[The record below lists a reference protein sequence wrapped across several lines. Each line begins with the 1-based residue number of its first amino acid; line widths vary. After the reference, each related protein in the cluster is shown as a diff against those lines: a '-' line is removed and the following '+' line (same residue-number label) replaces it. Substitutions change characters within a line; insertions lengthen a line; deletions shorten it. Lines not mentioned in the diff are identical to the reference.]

1 MSLKRFLVCLLLLSS
16 FALAQ
21 HPAQHKKTAKA
32 APVTRPKADPAT
44 AIHQSA
50 LIIDTHADTPQRF
63 LDENFDL
70 GQNTPVSEG
79 HIDLEK
85 IKQGNLGAEFFSIW
99 VEPEFK
105 GHYAQRAMDLIDSVY
120 QRAARHPDKMTM
132 AFSADDIVR
141 AHDQHR
147 FAALMGIEGGHAM
160 ENDIRLLRDFYRVG
174 VRYMTLTWSNTN
186 EWADSSGDIQD
197 PNIKH
202 HNGMTDFGKDVVR
215 EMNRLGMIVD
225 ISHVSD
231 ATFYQALLV
240 SQAPVIASHSSSRE
254 LTNQP
259 RNMTDDMLRAMTNN
273 GGVVMV
279 NFYSAFI
286 DENYR
291 KASSDPEKIKQRDAE
306 VEAYKKSHPH
316 PDGSPVTYEETAAIE
331 KKWAAQF
338 PRPPLKS
345 LIDHIDH
352 IAKVAGI
359 DHVGL
364 GSDFDGVTSLPDGID
379 SVADLPKIT
388 QALYQRGYTREQ
400 ILKILGGNF
409 MRVMREVEATAKRLQ
424 DERKESDALSFEDI
438 ELMVGNRVSVAQL
451 MDRIRQHGVNFD
463 LTPERR
469 TRLKDE
475 RVDDSVL
482 DAMVKARKK

>member
-1 MSLKRFLVCLLLLSS
+1 
-16 FALAQ
+16 
-21 HPAQHKKTAKA
+21 
-32 APVTRPKADPAT
+32 
-44 AIHQSA
+44 
-50 LIIDTHADTPQRF
+50 
-63 LDENFDL
+63 
-70 GQNTPVSEG
+70 
-79 HIDLEK
+79 
-85 IKQGNLGAEFFSIW
+85 IW

-105 GHYAQRAMDLIDSVY
+105 GHYAKRAMDLIDSVY
-120 QRAARHPDKMTM
+120 QQAARHPDKMAM
-132 AFSADDIVR
+132 AFSADDIVH
-141 AHDQHR
+141 AHDQHK
-147 FAALMGIEGGHAM
+147 FAALMGIEGGHAI
-160 ENDIRLLRDFYRVG
+160 ENDMRLLRDFYRTG

-197 PNIKH
+197 PNVKH

-231 ATFYQALLV
+231 ATFYQALLI

-286 DENYR
+286 DETYR
-291 KASSDPEKIKQRDAE
+291 KASSDPEKVKQRDAE
-306 VEAYKKSHPH
+306 VEAYKKAHPH
-316 PDGSPVTYEETAAIE
+316 PDGSPVTYDEYAPIE

-352 IAKVAGI
+352 IAKIAGI

-364 GSDFDGVTSLPDGID
+364 GSDFDGVTSLPEGID
-379 SVADLPKIT
+379 SAADLPRIT
-388 QALYQRGYTREQ
+388 QALLQRGYTREQ
-400 ILKILGGNF
+400 IHKILGGNF
-409 MRVMREVEATAKRLQ
+409 LRVMREVEATAKRLQ
-424 DERKESDALSFEDI
+424 AERKESAALSFEDI
-438 ELMVGNRVSVAQL
+438 ELMVGNRVNTAQL
-451 MDRIRQHGVNFD
+451 LDRITQHGVNFD

-469 TRLKDE
+469 AQLKAQKA
-475 RVDDSVL
+475 DDAVL
-482 DAMVKARKK
+482 EAMVKARRK

>member
-1 MSLKRFLVCLLLLSS
+1 MVFLCGTGCCASVEPESRRKQSSECFRFILWQ
-16 FALAQ
+16 FYQ
-21 HPAQHKKTAKA
+21 
-32 APVTRPKADPAT
+32 PVGSPH
-44 AIHQSA
+44 AI
-50 LIIDTHADTPQRF
+50 RY
-63 LDENFDL
+63 
-70 GQNTPVSEG
+70 
-79 HIDLEK
+79 IDLEK

-120 QRAARHPDKMTM
+120 QQAGRHPDKMTM
-132 AFSADDIVR
+132 AFSADDIAR
-141 AHDQHR
+141 AHDQHK
-147 FAALMGIEGGHAM
+147 FAALMGIEGGHAI
-160 ENDIRLLRDFYRVG
+160 ENDMRLLRDFYRVG

-197 PNIKH
+197 PNVKH

-291 KASSDPEKIKQRDAE
+291 KACSDPEKIKQRDAE
-306 VEAYKKSHPH
+306 VEAYKKAHPH
-316 PDGSPVTYEETAAIE
+316 PDGSPVTYDETAPIE

-352 IAKVAGI
+352 VAKVAGI
-359 DHVGL
+359 DHVGV

-409 MRVMREVEATAKRLQ
+409 MRVMHEVETTAKRLQ
-424 DERKESDALSFEDI
+424 DERKDSDALSFEDV
-438 ELMVGNRVSVAQL
+438 ELMAGNRVSAAQL
-451 MDRIRQHGVNFD
+451 IERVKQHGVNFD

-469 TRLKDE
+469 TRLKAE
-475 RVDDSVL
+475 KVEDSVM

>member
-1 MSLKRFLVCLLLLSS
+1 MNLKRFLVCLSLLSN

-120 QRAARHPDKMTM
+120 QQAARHPDKMTM
-132 AFSADDIVR
+132 AFSADDIAR
-141 AHDQHR
+141 AHDQHK
-147 FAALMGIEGGHAM
+147 FAALMGIEGGHAI
-160 ENDIRLLRDFYRVG
+160 ENDMRLLRDFYRVG

-197 PNIKH
+197 PNVKH

-306 VEAYKKSHPH
+306 VDAYKKAHPH
-316 PDGSPVTYEETAAIE
+316 SDGSPVTYEETAAIE

-424 DERKESDALSFEDI
+424 EERKESDALSFEDI
-438 ELMVGNRVSVAQL
+438 ELMVANRVSAAQL
-451 MDRIRQHGVNFD
+451 IDRMRQHGVNFD
-463 LTPERR
+463 LTPQRR
-469 TRLKDE
+469 TRLRDE
-475 RVDDSVL
+475 KVDDSVL
-482 DAMVKARKK
+482 DAIVKARKK